1 MPMLGLTME
10 EGTVAEW
17 LKHEG
22 DTVRKDEPLLTVEM
36 DKGTVEV
43 PAPVAGVL
51 SRILVQEGTTVAVK
65 TPIAEIESSSPVTS
79 SAGSSPSA
87 SSPAPSSSSS
97 PAPATSA
104 APVAS
109 GSAAATGAGSGA
121 GAAPAGSPTAS
132 GSAATGA
139 GSGAASG
146 SAAAT
151 APAGGP
157 GDLPP
162 SSPSPTP
169 TVSAPAGGA
178 TAPGPASRAP
188 RGPERTFSSPR
199 ARMRARELGL
209 DLARLRGTGPHGR
222 IVEADVL
229 AVTLSGAERVV
240 ATPLARRLAQEHGVD
255 ISTLQGTG
263 PGGRITQDDVLRA
276 AAAVPSAEA
285 AAAVPSAEAA
295 AARAP
300 AAIAAAEAT
309 AEPAREPL
317 AVAPLSRVRRITA
330 ERMAASAQATAR
342 VTLFLDADFSEVS
355 RFRAQLQPEFARVG
369 VAKLPWDAII
379 AKAVGLALQEHP
391 NVQAQWTPNGEGLR
405 RPAGAHVG
413 IAVALEP
420 EGLVVPVLRDAHT
433 RSLRELASD
442 LLALADRARAGR
454 LSPAE
459 MQGGTFTITNLGA
472 YRVDGFTPIVNPP
485 ETAILGVGRIADKPV
500 VIEGRVEPRTMCTLS
515 LSFDHRVV
523 DGAPAA
529 AFLARLAE
537 LLERPYALLGI

>member
-1 MPMLGLTME
+1 
-10 EGTVAEW
+10 
-17 LKHEG
+17 
-22 DTVRKDEPLLTVEM
+22 
-36 DKGTVEV
+36 
-43 PAPVAGVL
+43 
-51 SRILVQEGTTVAVK
+51 
-65 TPIAEIESSSPVTS
+65 
-79 SAGSSPSA
+79 
-87 SSPAPSSSSS
+87 
-97 PAPATSA
+97 
-104 APVAS
+104 
-109 GSAAATGAGSGA
+109 
-121 GAAPAGSPTAS
+121 
-132 GSAATGA
+132 
-139 GSGAASG
+139 
-146 SAAAT
+146 
-151 APAGGP
+151 
-157 GDLPP
+157 
-162 SSPSPTP
+162 
-169 TVSAPAGGA
+169 
-178 TAPGPASRAP
+178 
-188 RGPERTFSSPR
+188 
-199 ARMRARELGL
+199 MRARELGL
-209 DLARLRGTGPHGR
+209 DLAQLRGTGPHGR

-285 AAAVPSAEAA
+285 AAA
-295 AARAP
+295 RAP
-300 AAIAAAEAT
+300 AAPAAAEAT

-317 AVAPLSRVRRITA
+317 AVEPLSRVRRITA

-500 VIEGRVEPRTMCTLS
+500 VVAGRVEPRTMCTLS